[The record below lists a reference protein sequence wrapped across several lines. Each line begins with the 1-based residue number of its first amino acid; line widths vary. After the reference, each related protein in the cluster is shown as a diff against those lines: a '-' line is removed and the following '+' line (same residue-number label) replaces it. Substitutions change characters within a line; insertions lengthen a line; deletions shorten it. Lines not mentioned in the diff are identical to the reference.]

1 MAQIVSLADAVA
13 AAIADGDA
21 VAMEGFTHL
30 IPFAAGH
37 EVIRQRRRD
46 LTLIR
51 MTPDVIYDQL
61 IGAGCASKLVFS
73 WGGNPGVGSLHRFR
87 DAVENGWPEP
97 LTLEEHSHAGMA
109 NRYVAGASGLPFAVL
124 RGYRGTGLEGLPGLD
139 GNPAVRPIT
148 CPFTGEKL
156 TAVAALNPDVAVIHA
171 QQADRMGNV
180 QLWGITGVQKEAVL
194 SARRSVVT
202 VEEIVDVL
210 VPQPQAL
217 VLPAWTV
224 DYVAHVP
231 GGAHPSYA
239 LGYSQRDNDFYVAWD
254 EISRERD
261 RFTQWLETDV
271 FDAMH
276 QDAMHHDDMG
286 QRVTP

>member
-1 MAQIVSLADAVA
+1 MAEIVSLAEAVRR
-13 AAIADGDA
+13 AIHDGDA

-37 EVIRQRRRD
+37 EIIRQRRRG

-61 IGAGCASKLVFS
+61 IGAGCASKLIFS

-87 DAVENGWPEP
+87 DAVENAWPAP
-97 LTLEEHSHAGMA
+97 LELEEHSHAGMA

-124 RGYRGTGLEGLPGLD
+124 RGYNGTGLAEVTPTI
-139 GNPAVRPIT
+139 APIT
-148 CPFTGEKL
+148 CPFTGETL
-156 TAVAALNPDVAVIHA
+156 TAVSALRPDVAVIHA
-171 QQADRMGNV
+171 QRADRAGNV

-194 SARRSVVT
+194 SSERAVVT

-210 VPQPQAL
+210 DARPDAV

-224 DYVAHVP
+224 TYVAQVP

-239 LGYSQRDNDFYVAWD
+239 LGYSARDNDYYAAWD
-254 EISRERD
+254 AIGRD
-261 RFTQWLETDV
+261 RDEFASWLAV
-271 FDAMH
+271 LMRSAL
-276 QDAMHHDDMG
+276 
-286 QRVTP
+286 